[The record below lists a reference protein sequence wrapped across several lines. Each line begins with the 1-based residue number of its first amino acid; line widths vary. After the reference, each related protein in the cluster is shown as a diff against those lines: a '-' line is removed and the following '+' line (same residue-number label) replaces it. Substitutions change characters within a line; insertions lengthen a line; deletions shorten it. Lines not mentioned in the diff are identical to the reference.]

1 VIARNKRRSVRPPK
15 GEHSETVEISLG
27 AVIVHF
33 GEKLH
38 FARAAPII
46 DGGVQYQ
53 DLLSPCLCER
63 LQETP
68 YNHLGQKPD
77 QATPIMPMSAEK
89 SINSVFSHMGRRIFM
104 DPGEDVP
111 AHKRQ
116 LKDSPEN
123 QKWPDTTELTNPGLV

>member
-1 VIARNKRRSVRPPK
+1 MVARNKRSSVRPPK

-77 QATPIMPMSAEK
+77 QATPIMPISAEK
-89 SINSVFSHMGRRIFM
+89 SINSVFSHMGGRILVY
-104 DPGEDVP
+104 PGEDVP
-111 AHKRQ
+111 THKGQ
-116 LKDSPEN
+116 LKDDSQN
-123 QKWPDTTELTNPGLV
+123 Q